1 MLRWL
6 RENLGSPVLAF
17 VMAVMVWASAVN
29 AADPAQERLFPV
41 PIDIDFSALSS
52 DLVIVGQVATQG
64 QVTVRAPRSVW
75 DQLTSQDI
83 HLEADLGNL
92 GAGQHQVTLTSR
104 VDLRPAR
111 VTSVEPRNLV
121 LTLELVA
128 SRNVPVQ
135 VRTLGTPAVGYQV
148 ETPTVTPD
156 QATVIGP
163 ASAVLQVAQ
172 VLAEINLTGQRQDL
186 AQTVRLLPV
195 DPSGQ
200 SVAGVRVDPET
211 ASVVAPVEQL
221 GGYRDVAVKVVIE
234 GQVEPGYWV
243 TRITVSPPILTVYS
257 ADAEAVVILPGF
269 VETEPLVLT
278 GASSDIEVRL
288 GLDLPEGV
296 SPVGEQT
303 VLVQVGVAA
312 IESSLTVT
320 RSLDIQGLGH
330 GLYATPSPDTVS
342 VILTGP
348 LPVLERLSLEDVRV
362 ILDLLDLGI
371 GTHQVTPQV
380 IVLPS
385 GVTAQAVLP
394 ATVEV
399 TITTRPP
406 AAVTPTP

>member
-6 RENLGSPVLAF
+6 RENLGSPVLAL

-29 AADPAQERLFPV
+29 AADPAQERLFPA
-41 PIDIDFSALSS
+41 PIDIDISALSS
-52 DLVIVGQVATQG
+52 DLVIVGQAATQG

-135 VRTLGTPAVGYQV
+135 VRTLGTPAVGYHV

-163 ASAVLQVAQ
+163 ASAVVQVAQ

>member
-163 ASAVLQVAQ
+163 ASAVVQVAQ

>member
-6 RENLGSPVLAF
+6 RENLGSPVLAL

-29 AADPAQERLFPV
+29 AADPAQERLFPA
-41 PIDIDFSALSS
+41 PIDIDISALSS
-52 DLVIVGQVATQG
+52 DLVIVGQAATQG

-128 SRNVPVQ
+128 ARNVPVQ

-186 AQTVRLLPV
+186 TQTVRLLPV